1 MLANYPK
8 CVDEAQE
15 TTTVI
20 IARDENLLAGSP
32 KKSKLFHEN
41 CFTSYSLVDNNPCYI
56 NQRYPIYSKNL
67 RGNKKDDDSR
77 ISYDSRI
84 SLKSSKSKKL
94 NRIQTQLKL
103 NGC

>member
-1 MLANYPK
+1 M
-8 CVDEAQE
+8 DEAHE
-15 TTTVI
+15 ATIVI
-20 IARDENLLAGSP
+20 KARDENVLAASP
-32 KKSKLFHEN
+32 KRSKLFHEN

-67 RGNKKDDDSR
+67 KGNKKDDDSR
-77 ISYDSRI
+77 ISHDSRI